1 MAKKIKSLGG
11 RSLAKKPSN
20 KGDMNKLLI
29 EAQKAQAQMEE
40 ELNKLDEELSQM
52 ELEASAGGGVLKVI
66 ATGNMKIKDIILS
79 EEIQEEDFD
88 TIKDLIIAATNE
100 VIQKVQDMKESKT
113 NEISQKYL
121 GQIPD
126 FGY

>member
-11 RSLAKKPSN
+11 RSLAKKTSN

-79 EEIQEEDFD
+79 EEIKEEDFD

-121 GQIPD
+121 GQMPD
-126 FGY
+126 FSY